1 MKIRIIKKP
10 SWMTGAPLEK
20 TGTMVAVITG
30 VFALVITAFG
40 VYRFGDIVFTRA
52 LDQTE
57 LSLSSSSGPALP
69 PVIIENNAGSRSNN
83 LGNNSNPPSISLPR
97 LSQGGSGQAKAGN
110 NFFADYRM
118 ERERTRGQQIELL
131 REIVNNEQ
139 SSGETRKEA
148 QKKLIDL
155 TTLMN
160 KEMEAEKLIVAKGYK
175 DAVVI
180 VQPDSVSVVV
190 AAKELTTEERTGLT
204 EAVAKTIGIKS
215 NNIVVMTKE

>member
-1 MKIRIIKKP
+1 MKIKIIKKP

-20 TGTMVAVITG
+20 TGTKVAVMTG
-30 VFALVITAFG
+30 VFALVITAFAF
-40 VYRFGDIVFTRA
+40 YRFGDMVFTKA

-57 LSLSSSSGPALP
+57 LSALPLSGPELP
-69 PVIIENNAGSRSNN
+69 SAIIENTTDSQSKS
-83 LGNNSNPPSISLPR
+83 LGNNSSPPTFP
-97 LSQGGSGQAKAGN
+97 QGGLIQGGGGQAKWGN

-131 REIVNNEQ
+131 REIVNNAQ

-148 QKKLIDL
+148 QKKLIDM

-190 AAKELTTEERTGLT
+190 AAKELTTEDRTGLT